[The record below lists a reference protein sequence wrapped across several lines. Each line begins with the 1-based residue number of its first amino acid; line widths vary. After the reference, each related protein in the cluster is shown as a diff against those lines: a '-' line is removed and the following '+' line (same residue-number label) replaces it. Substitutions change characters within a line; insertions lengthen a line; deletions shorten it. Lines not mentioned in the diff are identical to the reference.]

1 MKLIKRFHNRY
12 GYTIENWYDKT
23 SDCSRILVRYPNK
36 FELWIHSGYR
46 SDKLA
51 YPCVYTFDDIVIRL
65 KNKTA
70 RRYFLREARKLKAY
84 PKLLLQDFLK
94 PGGDRLD
101 QNKINQYDKLNYE
114 YKKI

>member
-1 MKLIKRFHNRY
+1 MKLIKRFHNKA
-12 GYTIENWYDKT
+12 GYTIETWYDKT
-23 SDCSRILVRYPNK
+23 SDCSRIFVRYSNK
-36 FELWIHSGYR
+36 FGIWIRSGYR
-46 SDKLA
+46 SDKLI
-51 YPCVYTFDDIVIRL
+51 YPCVRTFDDIVIRL

-101 QNKINQYDKLNYE
+101 IDKIKDYDKENYE
-114 YKKI
+114 EEIR